1 MRISNRVCLLLHT
14 KTEKDVSYI
23 INIKRSN
30 SIIEKKT
37 DDNSSSN
44 VIFSLSLA
52 LFLLRCKCR
61 TLWEGQSCVYTN
73 SYRREKQVSLNI
85 RYKSRYI
92 CQSNVHSFFFLL
104 LDVLSF
110 FFLFFSSRVVTQAD
124 NHRATVTKNMVEW
137 RKGKRKKKTREKKKT
152 TRQCFMIELK
162 KTKKTHLDFG
172 LSHQPIDSIRYA
184 IDTVWFDDGLE
195 THKNEMQEKCRFI
208 LVLY

>member
-61 TLWEGQSCVYTN
+61 TL
-73 SYRREKQVSLNI
+73 
-85 RYKSRYI
+85 
-92 CQSNVHSFFFLL
+92 
-104 LDVLSF
+104 
-110 FFLFFSSRVVTQAD
+110 
-124 NHRATVTKNMVEW
+124 
-137 RKGKRKKKTREKKKT
+137 
-152 TRQCFMIELK
+152 
-162 KTKKTHLDFG
+162 
-172 LSHQPIDSIRYA
+172 
-184 IDTVWFDDGLE
+184 
-195 THKNEMQEKCRFI
+195 
-208 LVLY
+208 

>member
-137 RKGKRKKKTREKKKT
+137 RKGKRKKKTREKKRRLVNVLWLSLRK
-152 TRQCFMIELK
+152 QK
-162 KTKKTHLDFG
+162 KHIWISDLVI
-172 LSHQPIDSIRYA
+172 SQSIRFA
-184 IDTVWFDDGLE
+184 MLSIQCDSMMDLKHTRM
-195 THKNEMQEKCRFI
+195 K
-208 LVLY
+208 